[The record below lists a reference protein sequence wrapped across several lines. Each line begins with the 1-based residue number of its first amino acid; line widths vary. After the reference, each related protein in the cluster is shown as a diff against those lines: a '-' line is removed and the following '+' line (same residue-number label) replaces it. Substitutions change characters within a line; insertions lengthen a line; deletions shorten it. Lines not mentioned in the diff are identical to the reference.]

1 MKERIVLTVVVCL
14 VSLAYD
20 LPCKGQADDELK
32 RFEAAVLFSSITK
45 PEFSGTTADA
55 GFGGRLTFN
64 LNRSIALETEGI
76 FFPSRCTGC
85 RPENRGRLTQFFA
98 GVKAGKRFDQF
109 GIFFKARPG
118 LASFS
123 DGGNRITFIPI
134 AAGQFP
140 FIPLILFD
148 SQRKTNFA
156 TDLGVAVEIYHS
168 KRIFTRFDAGDT
180 IIRYSDR
187 QAIFFNLDPAG
198 NVFPVQVKLPN
209 KTLHNFQFS
218 ASVGFRF

>member
-1 MKERIVLTVVVCL
+1 MKERIVLTVIVCL
-14 VSLAYD
+14 VVLVYS
-20 LPCKGQADDELK
+20 LPCKGQTDDELK

-45 PEFSGTTADA
+45 PEFSSTTTDA
-55 GFGGRLTFN
+55 GVGGRFTFN
-64 LNRSIALETEGI
+64 LNTSIAFETEGI
-76 FFPSRCTGC
+76 IFPSRCTGC
-85 RPENRGRLTQFFA
+85 RPENRGRLTQVFA

-109 GIFFKARPG
+109 GIFLKARPG

-123 DGGNRITFIPI
+123 GGGNRTTFIPL

-140 FIPLILFD
+140 LILVD

-168 KRIFTRFDAGDT
+168 QRIFTRFDAGDT
-180 IIRYSDR
+180 IIRYTDR
-187 QAIFFNLDPAG
+187 QATLFNFDPATG
-198 NVFPVQVKLPN
+198 NVFPLQLKLPN
-209 KTLHNFQFS
+209 KTQHNFQFS